1 MTEPHKRR
9 WFRYSLRTLIV
20 VVAAV
25 GAVSGWV
32 AYHFNWIWQRH
43 DARERL
49 DRVVFVVYSEDGPWN
64 SPPWPLGWFGERG
77 FGASRFR
84 VPEDTS
90 DTEIARVQ
98 KLFPE
103 TTVVRLPPYSG
114 PAF

>member
-25 GAVSGWV
+25 GAVS
-32 AYHFNWIWQRH
+32 
-43 DARERL
+43 